1 MKVDT
6 ARAFAEN
13 VQQLMQERGDSQLA
27 LAKRAGISQRA
38 VGDVVTYG
46 RGHFK
51 NPTLKTVDGIAKAY
65 DVPAWAMLLP
75 GAVSAPEA
83 AGDLTRLVDAFRR
96 LPAQGRSNILRMAE
110 LEARY
115 ATIGATQQLAET
127 GT

>member
-6 ARAFAEN
+6 ARAFADN
-13 VQQLMQERGDSQLA
+13 VQQLMWDRGDSQLA

-51 NPTLKTVDGIAKAY
+51 NPTLKTVDGIARAY

-75 GAVSAPEA
+75 GAASQPEA
-83 AGDLTRLVDAFRR
+83 ASELPRLVEVFQR
-96 LPAQGRSNILRMAE
+96 LPAEGRMNILRALE

-115 ATIGATQQLAET
+115 AVMGARVSET
-127 GT
+127 GS